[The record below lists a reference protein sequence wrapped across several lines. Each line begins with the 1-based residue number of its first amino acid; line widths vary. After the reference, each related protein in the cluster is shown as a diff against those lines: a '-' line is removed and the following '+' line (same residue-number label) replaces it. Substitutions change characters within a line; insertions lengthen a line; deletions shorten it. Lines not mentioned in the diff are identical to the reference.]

1 MMQIFGGEAGIA
13 ALCCY
18 ENAIHINRE
27 EEVQR
32 FAKLTAAN
40 ETWQFRLNFRQHCQF
55 LLCDFG
61 DTARYSVLDINR
73 SVAL

>member
-1 MMQIFGGEAGIA
+1 MMPIFGGEAGIA

-18 ENAIHINRE
+18 ENAIHINM

-40 ETWQFRLNFRQHCQF
+40 ETWQFRLNFRQHCKF

-61 DTARYSVLDINR
+61 DTARYSVLDINQ